1 MKIVWFTL
9 VVLLLL
15 YLLAALFCCM
25 ETAFTSVN
33 RTWLR
38 NKADQGNL
46 RAATA
51 LRLLEQSASFFGTVL
66 LGTNLVHVSITT
78 LVGAVLASA
87 FLESRMAARFGLDL
101 DSKSLV
107 TSLIVTPTLLLFTEI
122 VPKAV
127 GRTHADALALLFA
140 GSLDF
145 FRMLFALPVSAIAW
159 VSGRLARLFGVS
171 TELRLGLVSR
181 DDLKALAIVA
191 EEHGVLQKESGRMMS
206 SVLELDN
213 RSVESIMVPLVDV
226 KSLPITATI
235 GDVEELVR
243 TTGFTHFP
251 VYESRIDEIVGI
263 IGIRRCMFEN
273 GLYADDVSHEWI
285 ARQPIRPLVE
295 RTIGFVPETKT
306 VGDLLNDFRTGRMP
320 MAAVVD
326 EYGGV
331 VGIVTAEDLIGLL
344 IGGVADLRNQSRLT
358 IRRVSEGVY
367 ECEGKTGIHE
377 LAETLGISID
387 NDGYETAAGLA
398 LKLLGR
404 IPVKGSSV
412 TFSGYEIR
420 IMEVVHRR
428 ISRLRFTRL
437 RGVISQK

>member
-1 MKIVWFTL
+1 MKTILITIA
-9 VVLLLL
+9 VLLVL

-38 NKADQGNL
+38 NKSEQGNR

-51 LRLLEQSASFFGTVL
+51 MGLLGQSASFFGTVL

-78 LVGAVLASA
+78 LVGAVLATA
-87 FLESRMAARFGLDL
+87 FLESETAARLGLDL
-101 DSKSLV
+101 DSKSLI

-127 GRTHADALALLFA
+127 GRSHADALTLLLA
-140 GSLDF
+140 KPLDW
-145 FRMLFALPVSAIAW
+145 FRVVFALPVSAIAW
-159 VSGRLARLFGVS
+159 VSAKLARLFGVS
-171 TELRLGLVSR
+171 TELRLGFVSR
-181 DDLKALAIVA
+181 DDLKALASVA
-191 EEHGVLQKESGRMMS
+191 EEHGVLQKESGRIMA

-213 RSVESIMVPLVDV
+213 RPVESIMVPLVDV
-226 KSLPITATI
+226 KSLPISATI

-306 VGDLLNDFRTGRMP
+306 VGDLLNDFRTSRMP

-331 VGIVTAEDLIGLL
+331 VGIVTVEDLIGLL
-344 IGGVADLRNQSRLT
+344 IGGVADLRNQSRLSV
-358 IRRVSEGVY
+358 RRVADGVY
-367 ECEGKTGIHE
+367 ECDGKADVHE
-377 LAETLGISID
+377 LATALGISID
-387 NDGYETAAGLA
+387 NDGYETAAGLV

-404 IPVKGSSV
+404 IPVKGSTV

-420 IMEVVHRR
+420 ILEVARRR

-437 RGVISQK
+437 R

>member
-1 MKIVWFTL
+1 MKTILITIA
-9 VVLLLL
+9 VLLVL
-15 YLLAALFCCM
+15 YMLAALFCCM

-38 NKADQGNL
+38 NKAEQGNR

-51 LRLLEQSASFFGTVL
+51 MGLLGQSASFFGTVL

-78 LVGAVLASA
+78 LVGAVLATA
-87 FLESRMAARFGLDL
+87 FLESETAAKLGLDL
-101 DSKSLV
+101 DSKSLI

-127 GRTHADALALLFA
+127 GRSHADALTLLLA
-140 GSLDF
+140 KPLDW
-145 FRMLFALPVSAIAW
+145 FRMVFALPVSAIAW
-159 VSGRLARLFGVS
+159 VSAKLARLFGVS
-171 TELRLGLVSR
+171 TELRLGFVSR
-181 DDLKALAIVA
+181 DDLKALASVA
-191 EEHGVLQKESGRMMS
+191 EEHGVLQKESGRIMA

-213 RSVESIMVPLVDV
+213 RPVESIMVPLVDV
-226 KSLPITATI
+226 KSLPISATI

-306 VGDLLNDFRTGRMP
+306 VGDLLNDFRTSRMHI
-320 MAAVVD
+320 AAVVD

-331 VGIVTAEDLIGLL
+331 VGIVTVEDLIGLL
-344 IGGVADLRNQSRLT
+344 IGGVADLRNQSRLSV
-358 IRRVSEGVY
+358 RRVADGVY
-367 ECEGKTGIHE
+367 ECDGKADVHE
-377 LAETLGISID
+377 LATALGISID
-387 NDGYETAAGLA
+387 NDGYETAAGLV

-404 IPVKGSSV
+404 IPVKGSTV

-420 IMEVVHRR
+420 ILEVVRRR

-437 RGVISQK
+437 K